1 MKNIMYIDSKYI
13 FLYGKDREIVEQYDY
28 DDVDIEESIKYIFK
42 KLKDNRYLN
51 KDTYILNSDNLD
63 PEIIKY
69 LYNINKLD
77 IFSMNL
83 YEKDIDKIIC
93 DHAIYK
99 YDKIT
104 GSYEKTTFD
113 LNLYSLDEEQFNSYL
128 RNQVINNKGKT
139 LILLKKSNLDDLE
152 SVLYLKDIYEI
163 ASSTHKK
170 TLDTSL
176 IINIV
181 LDMLILALILA
192 LILRFFLWESILI
205 KSW

>member
-83 YEKDIDKIIC
+83 YEKDIVKIIC

-104 GSYEKTTFD
+104 GSYEKTIFD

-163 ASSTHKK
+163 ASSTHKN

-181 LDMLILALILA
+181 LDVLILALILA